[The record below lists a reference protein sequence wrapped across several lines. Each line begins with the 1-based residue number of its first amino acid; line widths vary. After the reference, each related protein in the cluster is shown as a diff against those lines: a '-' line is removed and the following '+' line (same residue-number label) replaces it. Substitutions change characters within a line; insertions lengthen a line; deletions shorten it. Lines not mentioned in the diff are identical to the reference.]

1 MAEFRLKIAIIFL
14 STQVHGR
21 APHGFCARR
30 DLVTGPLDGLLR
42 PAVFVRMGPA
52 GVDPRP
58 VQPEPEVKL
67 ELVEFQFLFFL
78 LRRQH
83 LLELCVFFF
92 VCSKVSFSVFF
103 FADLYKKIQQHGG
116 KSPPSS
122 RVVGDVRAPVEQV
135 DDQEE
140 QREYNAGDLIN
151 FRHGVHLDVVTVAS
165 DHFVVGLPVVGRSH
179 LSLGRIPAASG
190 TLKLNASFVLACGQV
205 TVNAVDLRDVHLF
218 PS

>member
-1 MAEFRLKIAIIFL
+1 M
-14 STQVHGR
+14 
-21 APHGFCARR
+21 
-30 DLVTGPLDGLLR
+30 
-42 PAVFVRMGPA
+42 
-52 GVDPRP
+52 
-58 VQPEPEVKL
+58 
-67 ELVEFQFLFFL
+67 
-78 LRRQH
+78 
-83 LLELCVFFF
+83 FFF
-92 VCSKVSFSVFF
+92 VCSKVSFSVLFFAQLLFCFSF